1 MKLECYYAGAVTDE
15 CIDTKEV
22 QGATLL
28 FGIQLSVL
36 EAQQL
41 LRQIAGVRQSM
52 TQQSFVETIIGFVQS
67 RHQQKIQSIPPYM
80 KPSVALLQ
88 IPPYAEPSYAS
99 PSYQQGYSGSQTLP
113 HIVQNPYYNKYI
125 NSYPQISPHPQI
137 QQSSSLPHLPQSQ
150 QPPIANQYQQSPIG
164 GYLQQSSVYQP
175 PVGYQP
181 PIGYQQEMDQ
191 YVSQPDTV
199 IAQRIA
205 TFYTQTASQGMI
217 NSNAVIDICAQNGVA
232 CTSDVARQILS
243 TAAGPEQKVTQDK
256 FVHHVGLYMSKN
268 IKR

>member
-1 MKLECYYAGAVTDE
+1 MRMKLECYYAGAVTDSR
-15 CIDTKEV
+15 IDTEEV
-22 QGATLL
+22 QRATLL

-41 LRQIAGVRQSM
+41 LRQIAGVRQSI

-67 RHQQKIQSIPPYM
+67 RHQQEIQSIPPYM

-88 IPPYAEPSYAS
+88 IPPYTEPSYAS

-113 HIVQNPYYNKYI
+113 HNIQNPQYI
-125 NSYPQISPHPQI
+125 NSYPQISPYPQI
-137 QQSSSLPHLPQSQ
+137 QQSSSLPQLP
-150 QPPIANQYQQSPIG
+150 QYQQPPIG

-181 PIGYQQEMDQ
+181 PIANQ
-191 YVSQPDTV
+191 YGVNQYGQQPDSL

-205 TFYTQTASQGMI
+205 TFYTQAAAQGRI
-217 NSNAVIDICAQNGVA
+217 NSNAVIDICVQNGVA

-256 FVHHVGLYMSKN
+256 FVYHVGFYISQN
-268 IKR
+268 VKR

>member
-1 MKLECYYAGAVTDE
+1 MYSGYTPIPPPLPPVQDMRMKLECYYAGAVTDGR
-15 CIDTKEV
+15 IDTKEV

-28 FGIQLSVL
+28 FGIQLSIP

-41 LRQIAGVRQSM
+41 LRQIAGVRQSI

-80 KPSVALLQ
+80 KPSVAQPQ

-113 HIVQNPYYNKYI
+113 HNIQNPYNYPQQQVQQQVYQPP
-125 NSYPQISPHPQI
+125 NSYPQISPYPQI
-137 QQSSSLPHLPQSQ
+137 QQSSSLPHLPQYQ
-150 QPPIANQYQQSPIG
+150 QPPIANQYQQPPIG

-181 PIGYQQEMDQ
+181 PIGYQQE
-191 YVSQPDTV
+191 
-199 IAQRIA
+199 
-205 TFYTQTASQGMI
+205 
-217 NSNAVIDICAQNGVA
+217 
-232 CTSDVARQILS
+232 
-243 TAAGPEQKVTQDK
+243 
-256 FVHHVGLYMSKN
+256 
-268 IKR
+268 